1 MTSRGNIVNTITDAL
16 TGLYDRRE
24 ANGIARTV
32 VTDADGI
39 TFSQLIARPEEPSA
53 ITDERLAEITAQLAA
68 GRPVQYV
75 LGHCE
80 FCGLDFEVGEGVL
93 VPRPETEEVVA
104 AVCERT
110 PEGGR
115 ILDLC
120 TGSGCIAIAAA
131 KRIKNSRVTAIDL
144 SARAL
149 CYARRNAERLEADV
163 EFIAGDVLAGA
174 ERLVAGEFDTIVS
187 NPPYVPQSDM
197 ATMHRNVV
205 GYEPHEALF
214 VADERPLIFY
224 EAIADAGRTLLRK
237 GGSLCFEVY
246 ELYAERVSAMLA
258 AKGYR
263 DIEIRQDMN
272 MKPRTVC
279 SRK

>member
-1 MTSRGNIVNTITDAL
+1 MTHREILSHIAAAL
-16 TGLYDRRE
+16 AGLYERRE
-24 ANGIARTV
+24 AESIARTV
-32 VTDADGI
+32 AAELAGVG
-39 TFSQLIARPEEPSA
+39 FSHIIARIDEPSS
-53 ITDERLAEITAQLAA
+53 ITDGRLAEVTAQLAA

-93 VPRPETEEVVA
+93 IPRPETEELVA

-110 PEGGR
+110 PAGGR

-131 KRIKNSRVTAIDL
+131 KRIMNSRVTAVDL
-144 SARAL
+144 SERAL
-149 CYARRNAERLEADV
+149 CYARRNAERLGAEITFV
-163 EFIAGDVLAGA
+163 AGDVLAGA
-174 ERLVAGEFDTIVS
+174 QRLVAGEFDTIVS

-205 GYEPHEALF
+205 DYEPHEALF
-214 VADERPLIFY
+214 VADEQPSIFY
-224 EAIADAGRTLLRK
+224 EAIADAGRTLLRE

-246 ELYAERVSAMLA
+246 ELYADHIAEMLTER
-258 AKGYR
+258 GYR
-263 DIEIRQDMN
+263 DTEILHDMN
-272 MKPRTVC
+272 MKPRIVC